1 MRVVECVPN
10 ISEGRRPEVYE
21 AVAKAAGAVPGVTVL
36 DVDPGAETNRTV
48 ITFVG
53 EPEAVLEGAFQLMV
67 AALERIDM
75 TTHHGAHSRI
85 GAVDV
90 VPFVPVAGVT
100 MAECVELA
108 RRLGERVGRELG
120 IPVYLYENAATAPE
134 RRNLAD
140 IRTGEYE
147 GLAAKLADPA
157 WQPDFG
163 PATFVPRAGASVI
176 GARAFLVAYNVNL
189 NTVDKRLATR
199 IAFDI
204 REKGRKRLDA
214 AGKPVK
220 DASGAEIWDPGLLA
234 GIKAVGWTIPEFG
247 CAQISINV
255 TDLEATPLHV
265 VFDTCDERAR
275 AHGLRVTGSELVGL
289 VPRAALVAAGRHYLA
304 RMGRSTGVPE
314 KALIHVAVRTLGLSE
329 VKPFDPRAAIIEA
342 RLGTPAPL
350 VAMTLAGFAD
360 ELSSDSP
367 APGGGSVAAYAGA
380 LAAGLAGMVANL
392 SHPKRGF
399 ESKQPA
405 LERIAV
411 RGQEL
416 KDRLLAAVDADTA
429 AFDEFLAAMRM
440 AKESAQERALRD
452 AAMIVATIATIEV
465 PLATLEACPEIVE
478 LCLEIGEIGLQAS
491 LSDAGT
497 GAAMARA
504 AASGAFQN
512 VCINLP
518 GLADRGVA
526 AALLKR
532 ADGAWARTRE
542 LAARAESKF
551 VDGLRA
557 GAGRS

>member
-67 AALERIDM
+67 AALARIDM

-120 IPVYLYENAATAPE
+120 IPVYLYENAATTPA

-140 IRTGEYE
+140 IRAGEYE

-255 TDLEATPLHV
+255 TDLDATPLHV

-275 AHGLRVTGSELVGL
+275 EHGLRVTGSELVGL
-289 VPRAALVAAGRHYLA
+289 VPRSVLLAAGRHYLA

-314 KALIHVAVRTLGLSE
+314 SALVHVAVRTLGLSE
-329 VKPFDPRAAIIEA
+329 VKPFDARTAIIEA
-342 RLGTPAPL
+342 RLSAAAPL
-350 VAMTLAGFAD
+350 VGMTLAGFAD

-380 LAAGLAGMVANL
+380 LAAGLAAMVANL

-399 ESKQPA
+399 ETKQAA

-411 RGQEL
+411 RGQEI

-429 AFDEFLAAMRM
+429 AFDDFLAAMRM
-440 AKESAQERALRD
+440 PKETDAERAARD
-452 AAMIVATIATIEV
+452 AAMIVATIATIEI
-465 PLATLEACPEIVE
+465 PLGTLEACPEIVE
-478 LCLEIGEIGLQAS
+478 LCLEIGAIGLQAS

-518 GLADRGVA
+518 GLADRQA
-526 AALLKR
+526 AATLRAR
-532 ADGAWARTRE
+532 ADAAWERTKE
-542 LAARAESKF
+542 LAARAEAIF
-551 VDGLRA
+551 VDGLRQA
-557 GAGRS
+557 AQ